1 MPTMSNSNSKLLSCV
16 EELEFKVAFLE
27 DALSK
32 LSDEHYQQQKELD
45 TLKAQYASVAQK
57 INSGFDKD
65 DSHTPIEDD
74 RPPHY

>member
-1 MPTMSNSNSKLLSCV
+1 MMSNLDTKLLSSV

-32 LSDEHYQQQKELD
+32 LSDEHYQQQRELD
-45 TLKAQYASVAQK
+45 TLKNQLALMSDK
-57 INSGFDKD
+57 LKGGFEQD
-65 DSHTPIEDD
+65 DNHLAIEDD

>member
-1 MPTMSNSNSKLLSCV
+1 MSNSDSKLLRSV

-32 LSDEHYQQQKELD
+32 LSDEHYQQQRELD
-45 TLKAQYASVAQK
+45 TLKAQYVSISQK
-57 INSGFDKD
+57 LKTGFDND
-65 DSHTPIEDD
+65 DNHMPIEDD

>member
-1 MPTMSNSNSKLLSCV
+1 MSNLDVKLLSSV

-32 LSDEHYQQQKELD
+32 LSDEHYQQQRELD
-45 TLKAQYASVAQK
+45 TLKNQLALMSDK
-57 INSGFDKD
+57 LKGGFDKD
-65 DSHTPIEDD
+65 DSHHHVEDE

>member
-1 MPTMSNSNSKLLSCV
+1 MSNLDVKLLSSI

-32 LSDEHYQQQKELD
+32 LSDEHYQQQREID
-45 TLKAQYASVAQK
+45 TVKNLLALMSEKLKG
-57 INSGFDKD
+57 GFDKD
-65 DSHTPIEDD
+65 DSHLPIEDE

>member
-1 MPTMSNSNSKLLSCV
+1 MSDPDSKLLSSV

-32 LSDEHYQQQKELD
+32 LSDEHYQQQRELD
-45 TLKAQYASVAQK
+45 TLKNQLALISDK
-57 INSGFDKD
+57 LKGGFDKD
-65 DSHTPIEDD
+65 DSHQLIEDD